1 MTIPTAMPA
10 LAPGERPPVL
20 EPLLSDCG
28 VDPVG
33 IGLVAAVDVAMAD
46 LDLAATDDS

>member
-1 MTIPTAMPA
+1 MPA
-10 LAPGERPPVL
+10 LVPGERPPVL
-20 EPLLSDCG
+20 EPWLSDCG

-33 IGLVAAVDVAMAD
+33 LVAAVDVATAD